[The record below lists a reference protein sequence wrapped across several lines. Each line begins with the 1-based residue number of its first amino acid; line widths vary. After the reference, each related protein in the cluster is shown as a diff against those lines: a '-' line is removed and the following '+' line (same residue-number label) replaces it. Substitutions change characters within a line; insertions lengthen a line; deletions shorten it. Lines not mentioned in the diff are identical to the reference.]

1 MGSKTSKARSQNGT
15 NLRERFVPADGC
27 KFGVSV
33 LITHQ
38 QNFDYEGLPTGKN
51 SSLGFNARK
60 NHLKL
65 AKIFQR

>member
-1 MGSKTSKARSQNGT
+1 MLERERVKKMV
-15 NLRERFVPADGC
+15 NLRERLVPADGC

-51 SSLGFNARK
+51 SSLGFNAGK